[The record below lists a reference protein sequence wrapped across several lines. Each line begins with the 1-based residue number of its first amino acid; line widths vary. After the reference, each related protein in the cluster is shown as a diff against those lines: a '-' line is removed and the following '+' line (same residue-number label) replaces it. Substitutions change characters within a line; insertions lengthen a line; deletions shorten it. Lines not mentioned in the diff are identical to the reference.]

1 MTKNY
6 RLIKLTNG
14 ETLVCN
20 LIEETDRYVCVEDPL
35 KLEIVPASD
44 NYTMMTTY
52 WIPLPD
58 EELRVDIRQE
68 HVVIISDV
76 TEEME
81 DFYVEAV
88 THARGNIYSPKNGT
102 DEVDALEQRLIQLH
116 NLMLMARANTNVTIH

>member
-88 THARGNIYSPKNGT
+88 THARGNRYSSENGT
-102 DEVDALEQRLIQLH
+102 DEVDELEQKLMRLH
-116 NLMLMARANTNVTIH
+116 NLMLMARANTNVTVH